1 MRVVITGSVAFD
13 YLMTFPGRFKEAILA
28 DQLDSLSLSFLVD
41 SLIKRRGGIAPNI
54 AYSLALLGEHPLV
67 MATVGEDF
75 ADYRA
80 ALEAVGVDTSAIKV
94 IAGESTASFFVTTD
108 QSLSQIA
115 SFYPGAMAYAAQLS
129 IADLHP
135 RPDLVVIAPNDPAA
149 MRKYVQECKALDV
162 PYWYDPSQQIA
173 RVGGDELREGVEG
186 AAALLVNEYEF
197 ALLQEKTGLTA
208 AALLAKIPLVVVTRG
223 EKGASIYAAGQEYA
237 IPVAPPDHVEDP
249 TGAGDAFRGGL
260 LKGYMHGLP
269 WPIAGRLGALTAT
282 YCLEASGT
290 QGQHY
295 TPEAFLQRFC
305 DTFGRDV
312 PCETVRAAFAAR

>member
-1 MRVVITGSVAFD
+1 MHVVITGSVAFD
-13 YLMTFPGRFKEAILA
+13 YLMTFPGRFKEAILP

-41 SLIKRRGGIAPNI
+41 SLTKRRGGIAPNI
-54 AYSLALLGEHPLV
+54 AYSLALLGEHPIV

-80 ALEAVGVDTSAIKV
+80 ALEAAGVDTSATKV

-115 SFYPGAMAYAAQLS
+115 SFYPGAMAHAAELS
-129 IADLHP
+129 VADLNP
-135 RPDLVVIAPNDPAA
+135 RPDLVVISPNDPAA
-149 MRKYVQECKALDV
+149 MRKYVQECKALGV

-173 RVGGDELREGVEG
+173 RVGGDELREGVDG
-186 AAALLVNEYEF
+186 ASALLLNEYEF
-197 ALLQEKTGLTA
+197 ALLQEKTGYSAET
-208 AALLAKIPLVVVTRG
+208 LLAKVPLVVVTRG
-223 EKGASIYAAGQEYA
+223 AKGASIYAEGQEYT
-237 IPVAPPDHVEDP
+237 IPVAPARHVEDP

-260 LKGYMHGLP
+260 LKGYMRGLP
-269 WPIAGRLGALTAT
+269 WDVAGRLGALTAT

-295 TPEAFLQRFC
+295 TPEAFLRRFC
-305 DTFGRDV
+305 ETFGRDV
-312 PCETVRAAFAAR
+312 PCEAVKAAFE